1 MRGVAILSAVA
12 LVGLGAA
19 NCAAADDGRGVWY
32 VLPSYHQ
39 AGIEKANMKYRQ
51 GANQIKFNTTFGD
64 DTGPGFAVGYA
75 FDAVYRVDVEY
86 QRQTNDLKVPGTNP
100 FNGSSLKST
109 TVAVDGWRDFAPWHQ
124 LRAYVGVGVG
134 GGKLEL
140 DSLDTNF
147 YIGRLGGGV
156 VWYFRPGLAV
166 DIGYRY
172 QFATSNPELSGNSQ
186 KVTTEFS
193 GQSVQ
198 IGFRYDF

>member
-1 MRGVAILSAVA
+1 MRAIAILFTFG
-12 LVGLGAA
+12 LVCLGAA
-19 NCAAADDGRGVWY
+19 NRVAAADGRGVWY

-39 AGIEKANMKYRQ
+39 AGVEKANMKYRQ
-51 GANQIKFNTTFGD
+51 GANQIKFDTTFGD
-64 DTGPGFAVGYA
+64 DSGPGFAIGYA
-75 FDAVYRVDVEY
+75 FDAVYRVEIEY
-86 QRQTNDLKVPGTNP
+86 QGQTNDLKVPGTNP

-109 TVAVDGWRDFAPWHQ
+109 TAAVDVWRDFAPWHE

-140 DSLDTNF
+140 DNLDTNF

-156 VWYFRPGLAV
+156 AWYFRRDMAI

-186 KVTTEFS
+186 KVTTDYS

-198 IGFRYDF
+198 IGIRYDF